1 MILKMVNLKFESGFW
16 KKLRKFTKKEISIIE
31 EKIFVFSKNPSNP
44 KFRKHKLNWYKK
56 PTYSIK
62 LWYDLRW
69 LYFTENFDEE
79 WNIFYTFFDIWT
91 HKEVYWE

>member
-1 MILKMVNLKFESGFW
+1 MKKEIIIKSEWKFK
-16 KKLRKFTKKEISIIE
+16 KKLRKLKNFEEIILKIE
-31 EKIFVFSKNPSNP
+31 EFSKNPSNP

-69 LYFTENFDEE
+69 LYFTEYFDEK

-91 HKEVYWE
+91 HKQVYWE